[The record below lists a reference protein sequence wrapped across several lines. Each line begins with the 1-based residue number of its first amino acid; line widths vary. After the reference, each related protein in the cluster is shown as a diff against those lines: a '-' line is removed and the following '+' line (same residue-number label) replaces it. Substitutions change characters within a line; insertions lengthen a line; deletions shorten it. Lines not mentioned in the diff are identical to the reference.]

1 MTLVKDKKKIKGL
14 KMNKETFLT
23 EHFRKHDTIE
33 VQCLYLQN
41 QFKEAL
47 KAQRELKGYK
57 DKVNT
62 LLGKID
68 ALELKIELL
77 QTYPNFKL
85 DEMA

>member
-1 MTLVKDKKKIKGL
+1 MKKDK
-14 KMNKETFLT
+14 FLT
-23 EHFRKHDTIE
+23 EHFRESDEIT

-47 KAQRELKGYK
+47 KNERELKSTK

-62 LLGKID
+62 LLAKID
-68 ALELKIELL
+68 ALETKIELM

>member
-1 MTLVKDKKKIKGL
+1 MKKDK
-14 KMNKETFLT
+14 FLT
-23 EHFRKHDTIE
+23 EHFREHDTIE

-47 KAQRELKGYK
+47 NAQRELKVYK

-62 LLGKID
+62 LLAKID
-68 ALELKIELL
+68 ALETKIELM

-85 DEMA
+85 DERA

>member
-1 MTLVKDKKKIKGL
+1 MKKDK
-14 KMNKETFLT
+14 FLT
-23 EHFRKHDTIE
+23 EHFRECDTIE
-33 VQCLYLQN
+33 VQCLFLQN
-41 QFKEAL
+41 EFKEAL

-85 DEMA
+85 DERA

>member
-1 MTLVKDKKKIKGL
+1 MKKDK
-14 KMNKETFLT
+14 FLT
-23 EHFRKHDTIE
+23 EHFSECDTIE
-33 VQCLYLQN
+33 VQCLFLQN
-41 QFKEAL
+41 EFKEAL

-85 DEMA
+85 DERA

>member
-1 MTLVKDKKKIKGL
+1 MKKDK
-14 KMNKETFLT
+14 FLT
-23 EHFRKHDTIE
+23 EHFRESDEIT

-47 KAQRELKGYK
+47 KNERELKGYK

-77 QTYPNFKL
+77 QTYPPYRL
-85 DEMA
+85 DEVV

>member
-1 MTLVKDKKKIKGL
+1 MKKDK
-14 KMNKETFLT
+14 FLT
-23 EHFRKHDTIE
+23 EHFRESDEIT

-47 KAQRELKGYK
+47 KNERELKSTK

-62 LLGKID
+62 LLARID
-68 ALELKIELL
+68 ALETKIELM